1 MAKDVLQTVLEKC
14 RTAMLSGIPIVFIK
28 TDSDV
33 FIRNLV
39 MNEDAPLVALVQ
51 KENGRLIYEA
61 PPEERLPENC
71 KNYFEDNSLAFRSN
85 VNLPIIASFKV
96 QQGNAEFGK
105 SFDFKLLEKY
115 VLLHENEKSS
125 DYDRLQ
131 SSLIILYSSD
141 VNLSPM
147 LQPYT
152 EIIELDYPSEG
163 EIDRIIRCELGS
175 ELEEIIGG
183 NGKKERESNL
193 SKLCQNLLGFTSEE
207 VTAVAKRILAL
218 VSINSNADAESKM
231 KMALDVVR
239 SRKKQKL
246 QGGLLEQSRT
256 DSNMAGMH
264 NFRKWLMKQ
273 KMPLDEAGKYKQY
286 LGIDP
291 PNGVLLCGVPGCG
304 KTEAARFAAQELNL
318 PMLKMDIGSLMDKY
332 VGSSEAKMRDALKL
346 AEAMSPCVLLID
358 EIEKGFSGA
367 GSEGG
372 DSSSFKR
379 MFGYMLGW
387 MQDNESPCFIFAT
400 ANDISGLPKE
410 FFRSGRFD
418 ALYAV
423 FLPTAKECAEIFA
436 SRVNQAEKRVRG
448 EEKKRREAK
457 GMEDEDNDDEDK
469 EVLFYSGAAKDTQL
483 YLDIIN
489 KYLVKDGNPSIIIGS
504 DIQKVFDI
512 ALRSFSQK
520 VIDGGIIEKQEWK
533 EALVKVIKDDSFAA
547 YGKGTENLDSIVL
560 SYCRMLRK
568 GFISTSDK
576 PLIEAKQYHPEK
588 VSEIDKLKE
597 QIRECRDSEELEKL
611 KQKLEKCTILE
622 LRSTSDMGEY
632 DKAVYNCL
640 FERINSVAYD
650 LEKYEKNVMMR
661 R

>member
-14 RTAMLSGIPIVFIK
+14 RTAMLSGIPIVYIK
-28 TDSDV
+28 TDSDI

-39 MNEDAPLVALVQ
+39 MNEDSPLVVLVQ
-51 KENGRLIYEA
+51 KGNDRPIYEA
-61 PPEERLPENC
+61 PPEERLPDNC
-71 KNYFEDNSLAFRSN
+71 RNYFENNNLAFRSN

-96 QQGNAEFGK
+96 PQGNTDLFK
-105 SFDFKLLEKY
+105 SLEKY
-115 VLLHENEKSS
+115 VLLHENEDDR
-125 DYDRLQ
+125 DYNRLQ
-131 SSLIILYSSD
+131 SSLIILYSSE

-147 LQPYT
+147 LQTYT
-152 EIIELDYPSEG
+152 EIIELDYPSDG
-163 EIDRIIRCELGS
+163 EILRIIRSEMGS
-175 ELEEIIGG
+175 ELEEIISG
-183 NGKKERESNL
+183 NDKKERESNL

-218 VSINSNADAESKM
+218 ISINSNADADSKK

-239 SRKKQKL
+239 SRKEQKL

-264 NFRKWLMKQ
+264 KFREWLMKQ
-273 KMPLDEAGKYKQY
+273 KMPLDEAGKYKRY
-286 LGIDP
+286 LGINP

-332 VGSSEAKMRDALKL
+332 VGSSEAKMREALKL

-387 MQDNESPCFIFAT
+387 MQDNTSPCFIFAT

-423 FLPTAKECAEIFA
+423 FLPTANECAEIFA
-436 SRVNQAEKRVRG
+436 SRVKQAESRVKAN
-448 EEKKRREAK
+448 EKMSREAN
-457 GMEDEDNDDEDK
+457 GFDDEGDDNSNEEVIFYHNAHKDK
-469 EVLFYSGAAKDTQL
+469 QL

-489 KYLVKDGNPSIIIGS
+489 KCLVKDGRPSIIIGS

-520 VIDGGIIEKQEWK
+520 VSDGGIIERNEWEK
-533 EALVKVIKDDSFAA
+533 ALVRTINDNSFAA
-547 YGKGTENLDSIVL
+547 YGEGTENLDSIVL

-576 PLIEAKQYHPEK
+576 PLIEAKQYHPER

-597 QIRECRDSEELEKL
+597 KIRVCTDPEESEGL
-611 KQKLEKCTILE
+611 KQKLKECTILE
-622 LRSTSDMGEY
+622 PRSTANMEAY
-632 DKAVYNCL
+632 DKAVYDCL

-650 LEKYEKNVMMR
+650 LEKYEKSIMMR